1 MSSLPL
7 YPSLSQ
13 LYKLCLSK
21 WLLFDEFGQIWE
33 IGIFLQ
39 HSWDMELLNHA
50 SISKIKS
57 RCAVKETCRCFFWE
71 ATEFLKI

>member
-13 LYKLCLSK
+13 LYKKKLCLLK
-21 WLLFDEFGQIWE
+21 WLGFFFDEFGQIWE
-33 IGIFLQ
+33 ICIFLL
-39 HSWDMELLNHA
+39 HSLDMELLNHA

-57 RCAVKETCRCFFWE
+57 RCGVKETCRCFFWE
-71 ATEFLKI
+71 AT